1 MGSLV
6 PGSEFIG
13 FWWIFDMST
22 PGVETAT
29 LRSSRPPAARG
40 IRQRR
45 PKQRPKKKAQCPE
58 CQSENIEESEGA
70 TVCGDCGTSINESNI
85 VSEVQFGENASGA
98 AVVQGAFVNED
109 QRHARGDPGRYGN
122 IREPREVSE
131 QHGREELRKQ
141 SSWHHLPEHIYEQAF
156 AFYKLGLNINFV
168 QGRMISVV
176 AAVCLYAACRRS
188 NNKDHGMLLIDFAE
202 GIAINVYRIGQ
213 TWQDLKKALMLTE
226 CRPVMDV
233 EDMVQRFV
241 RKLEFGRDTHKVV
254 NDTLLLLRR
263 MKRDW
268 MVTGRRPN
276 GLIGACIILAARMNN
291 YRRTVRE
298 VVYVTKVCDMTVV
311 SRLKEFQRTE
321 ASTMTVEDFVN
332 KGLRL
337 KQSEPPA
344 VYQAR
349 EREIRKRK
357 IAEMLSED
365 VELSGHIPTLSDVV
379 PLHRPVSESPR
390 ATQTQSPSTTPQ
402 PNLQRTSD
410 GFAIPDKSIRAN
422 PNVDPALT
430 GETNAVN
437 QSKVPSQQRRNTSS
451 EPPDDDDDNA
461 SEADSTRKV
470 GRPKGSKRIEPRL
483 PWTEDDLVSEDQLAQ
498 EMEQILEDPRNFGTV
513 EDEIAT
519 ITPEAEERSKL
530 LAASLLRATSLAP
543 AQTISNDPE
552 VAAEEFEDDPE
563 VANCL
568 LSPDEQRIKE
578 KIWVTHNEDWL
589 RSQQAKMLKKT
600 LDEAQGG
607 GKPKEQ
613 DPNGKKKKRRAVKRM
628 GDGSL
633 LRGRSAS
640 SAADAVA
647 AMLTAHTKNPS
658 KHINYDHLNKV
669 FRSSA
674 SRSTTE
680 APDSRAG
687 SVAAGSRAGSV
698 ARPSVA
704 PSGNGSSRH
713 TPIEIGDEAGD
724 SRYTPIEIGDEEE
737 RESPRTPTRIRH
749 TVANAGLVTP
759 DATQRTPI
767 GSRARQNL
775 PKSPSPE
782 VIDGPPQAGPG
793 AEEDAAE
800 GDEGDGD
807 GAEDDLQEP
816 EADWNEEDDA
826 DEEEAEDEINE
837 FVHGAGLEFDDESEV
852 GFSGSEAGDD

>member
-1 MGSLV
+1 
-6 PGSEFIG
+6 
-13 FWWIFDMST
+13 MST

-29 LRSSRPPAARG
+29 LRSSRQPGARG

-58 CQSENIEESEGA
+58 CKSENIEEAEGA

-85 VSEVQFGENASGA
+85 VSEIQFGENATGA

-188 NNKDHGMLLIDFAE
+188 NNKNHGMLLIDFAE
-202 GIAINVYRIGQ
+202 GIAINVYKIGQ

-291 YRRTVRE
+291 YRRTIRE

-321 ASTMTVEDFVN
+321 ASTMTVEDFIN

-349 EREIRKRK
+349 EREFRKRK
-357 IAEMLSED
+357 VAEMLGED
-365 VELSGHIPTLSDVV
+365 VELDGYIPTLKEIV

-390 ATQTQSPSTTPQ
+390 GTQTQSPSAIPQ
-402 PNLQRTSD
+402 PNLQRTSE
-410 GFAIPDKSIRAN
+410 GFAIPDKSVRAN
-422 PNVDPALT
+422 SNVDPALI
-430 GETNAVN
+430 GDDAQVITNGTN
-437 QSKVPSQQRRNTSS
+437 KSKILARQRRNTSS
-451 EPPDDDDDNA
+451 EPPDGRDDDA
-461 SEADSTRKV
+461 SEPSNPRKV
-470 GRPKGSKRIEPRL
+470 GWPKGRKRIEPRL

-498 EMEQILEDPRNFGTV
+498 EMEKILEDPRNFSTV

-543 AQTISNDPE
+543 ATNISDDPE
-552 VAAEEFEDDPE
+552 VAAEEFEDDLE
-563 VANCL
+563 VLNCL

-600 LDEAQGG
+600 LDEAQG
-607 GKPKEQ
+607 KPKDQ
-613 DPNGKKKKRRAVKRM
+613 DPNGKKKRRRPIKRM

-633 LRGRSAS
+633 LRGRSMSTPAE
-640 SAADAVA
+640 AVT
-647 AMLTAHTKNPS
+647 AMLTANTKNPS
-658 KHINYDHLNKV
+658 KHINYVRLKDV
-669 FRSSA
+669 FRTSA
-674 SRSTTE
+674 SRSSTE
-680 APDSRAG
+680 APESRAA
-687 SVAAGSRAGSV
+687 SIARESRASSI
-698 ARPSVA
+698 ARASVA
-704 PSGNGSSRH
+704 PSGHGSSRH
-713 TPIEIGDEAGD
+713 APIEIGDEAGD
-724 SRYTPIEIGDEEE
+724 SRQTPIEIGVEDEQDASEAAL
-737 RESPRTPTRIRH
+737 RTPTESRP
-749 TVANAGLVTP
+749 TVTTAGLATP
-759 DATQRTPI
+759 SATQNIPNA
-767 GSRARQNL
+767 RARHHFAKPRGPVIVDL
-775 PKSPSPE
+775 PA
-782 VIDGPPQAGPG
+782 QAVSG
-793 AEEDAAE
+793 ANEDAAE
-800 GDEGDGD
+800 ADDVD
-807 GAEDDLQEP
+807 GAEGELQEP
-816 EADWNEEDDA
+816 EVDWDELADVEEEDI
-826 DEEEAEDEINE
+826 EEDIDDIVQE
-837 FVHGAGLEFDDESEV
+837 AGLEFDDESEV